1 MRTGTQVL
9 VTAAGRF
16 GPALS
21 LVFATALLA
30 ASCGGQSTVVPG
42 DDDDGGTGGTGGSR
56 GGGAGRGGSGGT
68 GGGSAATGGTAGTD
82 QPIDEP
88 GCPDASAPEGFVECD
103 VFGVGADCPVGFG
116 CYPYITHPFG
126 EGCDQQSFGALC
138 APAGS
143 GTQGAFC
150 DGGANICAPGFLCVV
165 GAQPGKRCMRMCPLD
180 GSAECAPGLI
190 CGKTDALGVGVCS

>member
-9 VTAAGRF
+9 VTAYGRLGRAVAVAFAG
-16 GPALS
+16 GL
-21 LVFATALLA
+21 LV

-42 DDDDGGTGGTGGSR
+42 DSEGGTGGSGAR
-56 GGGAGRGGSGGT
+56 GGGAGRGGGSSGSGGTSSGTGGT
-68 GGGSAATGGTAGTD
+68 GGTD
-82 QPIDEP
+82 EPPFVDP
-88 GCPDASAPEGFVECD
+88 GCPDAAAPDGFVECD

-126 EGCDQQSFGALC
+126 EGCDQQSFGAVC

-143 GTQGAFC
+143 GTQGSFC
-150 DGGANICAPGFLCVV
+150 DGSSNICAPGYLCVV

-180 GSAECAPGLI
+180 GSAQCAPGLI